1 MIMKLFFQVQV
12 RVRSVDE
19 QVDGEHDQAVR
30 HGGKPEQFFVV
41 IASQI
46 LGRGVGSFQ
55 EVNRGRMQKG
65 DPALGKVCRYKSVT
79 KFSGKLRQFNHKSI

>member
-46 LGRGVGSFQ
+46 LGRGVG
-55 EVNRGRMQKG
+55 
-65 DPALGKVCRYKSVT
+65 
-79 KFSGKLRQFNHKSI
+79 